1 MKNSVLGCCGI
12 IMGALVG
19 ALVMFAV
26 LSYLNIQVLARP
38 PVAQEL
44 LLPDQPDVTITA
56 SNTFL
61 NPQLAQVIVKTGLVK
76 QANVS
81 LIAPNIIQV
90 QSPVSVSLLGQPM
103 TVDATV
109 QMFVS
114 VQRGRIILTTGEVNA
129 SGIGVPSSM
138 LGPDFERMRATAEDE
153 INRETQRSLQGTR
166 LVVSN
171 IRVAPEALSV
181 DLKMQ

>member
-26 LSYLNIQVLARP
+26 LSYLNLQVLASP
-38 PVAQEL
+38 PAAQEL
-44 LLPDQPDVTITA
+44 LLPNRPDVTITA

-61 NPQLAQVIVKTGLVK
+61 NPQLAQVIVKTGLVN

-90 QSPVSVSLLGQPM
+90 QSPVSVSLLGQSM

-109 QMFVS
+109 QMIVS
-114 VQRGRIILTTGEVNA
+114 VQRGRIVLTTGDVNA
-129 SGIGVPSSM
+129 SGIGVPPSM
-138 LGPDFERMRATAEDE
+138 LGSDFERMRAMAENE
-153 INRETQRSLQGTR
+153 INRELQLSLQGTQ
-166 LVVSN
+166 LVVSS
-171 IRVAPEALSV
+171 IRVAPDALSV